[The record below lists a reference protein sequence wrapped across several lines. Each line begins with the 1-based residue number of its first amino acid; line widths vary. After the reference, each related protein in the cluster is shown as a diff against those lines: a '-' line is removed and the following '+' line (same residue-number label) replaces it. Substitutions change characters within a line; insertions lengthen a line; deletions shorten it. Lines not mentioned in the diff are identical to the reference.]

1 MEIYKAKEIKLNK
14 NTEENNKVSEEN
26 SEFSEPFIKKTEE
39 AANSEESEET
49 LTPKERRR
57 KALKKHLSII
67 PNSCTSMNLVCGFM
81 SILMAS
87 HGEFLAASWLILIAN
102 IFDILDGRLAR
113 LTSVESL
120 FGAELDSLCDLVSF
134 GVAPAFLV
142 YTRYF
147 KDEISVLGMFVAVL
161 FVLCGALRL
170 ARFNVTPHSHK
181 DVFEGMPIPGGAGIL
196 ATMVIFE
203 ILYFSFLRIPQ
214 FVVAIIVVITAF
226 LMVSKIE
233 YPAMKKTPKTS
244 KKRIFGVLCVITA
257 FFINPPITLFFATWG
272 FAFYGLFMA
281 TIRTL
286 LGFGRK
292 LRNRKKAVPAVPS
305 GEAE

>member
-26 SEFSEPFIKKTEE
+26 SEISEPFIKKAEDTNNEV
-39 AANSEESEET
+39 SEEN

-67 PNSCTSMNLVCGFM
+67 PNSCTSMNLVCGTM
-81 SILMAS
+81 SILMAT

-147 KDEISVLGMFVAVL
+147 KEEEISVIGMFVAVL

-203 ILYFSFLRIPQ
+203 MLYFSFLRIPK
-214 FVVAIIVVITAF
+214 FVVAIIVVVTAF

-244 KKRIFGVLCVITA
+244 KKRIFGVICVISA
-257 FFINPPITLFFATWG
+257 FLINPPITLFFATWG

-292 LRNRKKAVPAVPS
+292 LRNHKKAVPAVPS

>member
-1 MEIYKAKEIKLNK
+1 M
-14 NTEENNKVSEEN
+14 ENNQNIENENQLITSSEE
-26 SEFSEPFIKKTEE
+26 EVYQKKTD
-39 AANSEESEET
+39 ESDDS
-49 LTPKERRR
+49 LTPKERKR
-57 KALKKHLSII
+57 KALRKHLSII
-67 PNSCTSMNLVCGFM
+67 PNTCTSMNLVCGFL

-87 HGEFLAASWLILIAN
+87 HGDFLLASWLILIAN

-113 LTSVESL
+113 LTSVESM

-147 KDEISVLGMFVAVL
+147 KDGNLGMIGMLVAVL

-203 ILYFSFLRIPQ
+203 MQYFTFMQIPQ
-214 FVVAIIVVITAF
+214 VAVPFIVAITAF

-244 KKRIFGVLCVITA
+244 KKRILGVLFVAIA

-272 FAFYGLFMA
+272 FGIYGLFMA
-281 TIRTL
+281 IFRTIA
-286 LGFGRK
+286 GFGRK
-292 LRNRKKAVPAVPS
+292 LKAGRKKVVTVNK
-305 GEAE
+305 

>member
-1 MEIYKAKEIKLNK
+1 METNNNNNYFDNDEIINEGTQA
-14 NTEENNKVSEEN
+14 NPDSTEN
-26 SEFSEPFIKKTEE
+26 FIKKTN
-39 AANSEESEET
+39 ASESET
-49 LTPKERRR
+49 KTDASLNPKERRK
-57 KALKKHLSII
+57 KALRKHLSII

-113 LTSVESL
+113 LTSVESQ
-120 FGAELDSLCDLVSF
+120 FGGELDSLCDLVSF

-142 YTRYF
+142 YTLHF
-147 KDEISVLGMFVAVL
+147 KDEASILGMFVAVI
-161 FVLCGALRL
+161 FVLCGAIRL

-196 ATMVIFE
+196 VTMVIFE
-203 ILYFSFLRIPQ
+203 MLYFSYMHIPS
-214 FVVAIIVVITAF
+214 FVVAIIMVVTAF

-244 KKRIFGVLCVITA
+244 KKRIFGVLFVIVA
-257 FFINPPITLFFATWG
+257 FVINPPITLFFATWG

-281 TIRTL
+281 TFRVL
-286 LGFGRK
+286 LGFGRRVK
-292 LRNRKKAVPAVPS
+292 NRKKSIATATV
-305 GEAE
+305 GNDE

>member
-1 MEIYKAKEIKLNK
+1 MEIIKAKEIKLTKDNEENVN
-14 NTEENNKVSEEN
+14 NTEENLA
-26 SEFSEPFIKKTEE
+26 FSESFIKKADES
-39 AANSEESEET
+39 ASNNESEDN

-57 KALKKHLSII
+57 KALRKHLSII

-87 HGEFLAASWLILIAN
+87 HGEFLAASWLVLIAN

-147 KDEISVLGMFVAVL
+147 KDDGSVLGMLVAVI

-196 ATMVIFE
+196 VTMVIFE
-203 ILYFSFLRIPQ
+203 MLYFSFLRIPQ

-244 KKRIFGVLCVITA
+244 KKRILGVACVISA
-257 FFINPPITLFFATWG
+257 FLINPPITLFFATWG

-281 TIRTL
+281 CLRTIMGL
-286 LGFGRK
+286 GRK
-292 LRNRKKAVPAVPS
+292 MKNRKKAVS
-305 GEAE
+305 AEQ

>member
-1 MEIYKAKEIKLNK
+1 MENTQNTDNNEQIFNQTEDSFLKKSEDSSKTDNNLSAKERK
-14 NTEENNKVSEEN
+14 
-26 SEFSEPFIKKTEE
+26 
-39 AANSEESEET
+39 
-49 LTPKERRR
+49 R
-57 KALKKHLSII
+57 KALRKHLSII
-67 PNSCTSMNLVCGFM
+67 PNTCTSMNLVCGFL
-81 SILMAS
+81 SILAAS
-87 HGEFLAASWLILIAN
+87 HGEFLVASWLILIAN

-147 KDEISVLGMFVAVL
+147 KDGNIGMLGMLVAVI

-181 DVFEGMPIPGGAGIL
+181 DVFEGLPIPGGAGIL

-203 ILYFSFLRIPQ
+203 LQYFSFLSIPQ
-214 FVVAIIVVITAF
+214 MAVPFIVVITAF

-244 KKRIFGVLCVITA
+244 KKRLFGVFLVVSA

-272 FAFYGLFMA
+272 FGLYGLFMSI
-281 TIRTL
+281 IRL
-286 LGFGRK
+286 LLRFGRK
-292 LRNRKKAVPAVPS
+292 IKSGNKRVAVIS
-305 GEAE
+305 KN

>member
-26 SEFSEPFIKKTEE
+26 SPISESFIKKADES
-39 AANSEESEET
+39 ASNNESEDN

-57 KALKKHLSII
+57 KALRKHLSII

-87 HGEFLAASWLILIAN
+87 HGEFLAASWLVLIAN

-147 KDEISVLGMFVAVL
+147 KDDGSVLGMLVAVI

-196 ATMVIFE
+196 VTMVIFE
-203 ILYFSFLRIPQ
+203 MLYFSFLRIPQ

-244 KKRIFGVLCVITA
+244 KKRILGVACVISA
-257 FFINPPITLFFATWG
+257 FLINPPITLFFATWG

-281 TIRTL
+281 CLRTIMGL
-286 LGFGRK
+286 GRK
-292 LRNRKKAVPAVPS
+292 MKNRKKAVS
-305 GEAE
+305 AEQ

>member
-1 MEIYKAKEIKLNK
+1 MENSQNTDNNQLILNQTEDNFIKQQEEEDSSKSDINLSAKERK
-14 NTEENNKVSEEN
+14 
-26 SEFSEPFIKKTEE
+26 
-39 AANSEESEET
+39 
-49 LTPKERRR
+49 R
-57 KALKKHLSII
+57 KALRKHLSII
-67 PNSCTSMNLVCGFM
+67 PNTCTSMNLVCGFL
-81 SILMAS
+81 SILAAS
-87 HGEFLAASWLILIAN
+87 HGEFLVASWLILIAN

-147 KDEISVLGMFVAVL
+147 KDGNIGMLGMLVAVI

-181 DVFEGMPIPGGAGIL
+181 DVFEGLPIPGGAGIL

-203 ILYFSFLRIPQ
+203 LQYFSFLSIPQ
-214 FVVAIIVVITAF
+214 MAVPFIVVITAF

-244 KKRIFGVLCVITA
+244 KKRIFGVFLVVSA

-272 FAFYGLFMA
+272 FGIYGLFMA
-281 TIRTL
+281 IIRL
-286 LGFGRK
+286 LLRLGRK
-292 LRNRKKAVPAVPS
+292 FKSSSKRVAVVS
-305 GEAE
+305 KN

>member
-1 MEIYKAKEIKLNK
+1 MDNNQ
-14 NTEENNKVSEEN
+14 NTENTNQELTTTNQEDFFNDSNVSATSDEN
-26 SEFSEPFIKKTEE
+26 
-39 AANSEESEET
+39 
-49 LTPKERRR
+49 LTPKERRKKYLR
-57 KALKKHLSII
+57 KHLSII
-67 PNSCTSMNLVCGFM
+67 PNSCTSMNLVCGFL

-87 HGEFLAASWLILIAN
+87 HGEFLVASWLILIAN

-134 GVAPAFLV
+134 GVAPAFLI

-147 KDEISVLGMFVAVL
+147 KDGSIIGMLVTVL

-181 DVFEGMPIPGGAGIL
+181 DAFEGMPIPGGAGIL

-203 ILYFSFLRIPQ
+203 LQYFSFMAIPQ
-214 FVVAIIVVITAF
+214 YAVPFIVVVTAL
-226 LMVSKIE
+226 LMISKIE

-244 KKRIFGVLCVITA
+244 KKRIFAVLAVA
-257 FFINPPITLFFATWG
+257 VLFFVNPPITLFFATWG
-272 FAFYGLFMA
+272 FGLYGLFMA
-281 TIRTL
+281 CFRTL
-286 LGFGRK
+286 LSLSRKFGS
-292 LRNRKKAVPAVPS
+292 NRKKVAVS
-305 GEAE
+305 K

>member
-1 MEIYKAKEIKLNK
+1 METNNNNNYFDNDEIINEGTQA
-14 NTEENNKVSEEN
+14 NPDSTEN
-26 SEFSEPFIKKTEE
+26 FIKKT
-39 AANSEESEET
+39 NVSESET
-49 LTPKERRR
+49 KTDASLNSKERRK
-57 KALKKHLSII
+57 KALRKHLSII

-81 SILMAS
+81 SVLMAS

-113 LTSVESL
+113 LTSVESQ
-120 FGAELDSLCDLVSF
+120 FGGELDSLCDLVSF

-142 YTRYF
+142 YTLHF
-147 KDEISVLGMFVAVL
+147 KDEASILGMFVSVI
-161 FVLCGALRL
+161 FVLCGAIRL

-196 ATMVIFE
+196 VTMVIFE
-203 ILYFSFLRIPQ
+203 MLYFSYMHIPS
-214 FVVAIIVVITAF
+214 FVVAIIMVVTAF

-244 KKRIFGVLCVITA
+244 KKRIFGVLFVIVA
-257 FFINPPITLFFATWG
+257 FVINPPITLFFATWG

-281 TIRTL
+281 TFRVL

-292 LRNRKKAVPAVPS
+292 VKNRKKSIATATV
-305 GEAE
+305 GNED

>member
-1 MEIYKAKEIKLNK
+1 METNNNNNYFDNDEIINEGTQA
-14 NTEENNKVSEEN
+14 NPDSTEN
-26 SEFSEPFIKKTEE
+26 FIKKT
-39 AANSEESEET
+39 NVSESET
-49 LTPKERRR
+49 KTDASLNPKERRK
-57 KALKKHLSII
+57 KALRKHLSII

-81 SILMAS
+81 SVLMAS

-113 LTSVESL
+113 LTSVESQ
-120 FGAELDSLCDLVSF
+120 FGGELDSLCDLVSF

-142 YTRYF
+142 YTLHF
-147 KDEISVLGMFVAVL
+147 KDEASILGMFVSVI
-161 FVLCGALRL
+161 FVLCGAIRL

-196 ATMVIFE
+196 VTMVIFE
-203 ILYFSFLRIPQ
+203 MLYFSYMHIPS
-214 FVVAIIVVITAF
+214 FVVAIIMVVTAF

-244 KKRIFGVLCVITA
+244 KKRIFGVLFVIVA
-257 FFINPPITLFFATWG
+257 FVINPPITLFFATWG

-281 TIRTL
+281 TFRVL

-292 LRNRKKAVPAVPS
+292 VKNRKKSIATATV
-305 GEAE
+305 GNED

>member
-1 MEIYKAKEIKLNK
+1 MENIKTDNIENKETNENNPAKEAVSIKESVNAK
-14 NTEENNKVSEEN
+14 EELTVDSNEQ
-26 SEFSEPFIKKTEE
+26 
-39 AANSEESEET
+39 
-49 LTPKERRR
+49 LTPKERRK
-57 KALKKHLSII
+57 KALRKHLSII
-67 PNSCTSMNLVCGFM
+67 PNSCTSMNLVCGFI

-87 HGEFLAASWLILIAN
+87 KGEFLAAGWLILIAN

-113 LTSVESL
+113 LTSVESQ

-142 YTRYF
+142 YCRYF
-147 KDEISVLGMFVAVL
+147 KDTTVLGILVTVV

-203 ILYFSFLRIPQ
+203 LLYTNFLQIPK
-214 FVVAIIVVITAF
+214 VAIPFIVVITAF
-226 LMVSKIE
+226 LMVSTIE

-244 KKRIFGVLCVITA
+244 KKRIFGVLLIAIA
-257 FFINPPITLFFATWG
+257 FLLNPPITLFFATWG
-272 FAFYGLFMA
+272 FGLYGLVMA
-281 TIRTL
+281 TFRQL
-286 LGFGRK
+286 SRLGKK
-292 LRNRKKAVPAVPS
+292 LTPKKA
-305 GEAE
+305 

>member
-1 MEIYKAKEIKLNK
+1 MDNTQESKTEI
-14 NTEENNKVSEEN
+14 VEN
-26 SEFSEPFIKKTEE
+26 S
-39 AANSEESEET
+39 ANVENQS
-49 LTPKERRR
+49 LTPKERRK
-57 KALKKHLSII
+57 KAFRKHLSII
-67 PNSCTSMNLVCGFM
+67 PNSCTSMNLVCGFL

-87 HGEFLAASWLILIAN
+87 HGEFLEAGWLILIAN

-113 LTSVESL
+113 LTSVESM

-134 GVAPAFLV
+134 GVAPAFLI

-147 KDEISVLGMFVAVL
+147 KDGSILGMLVAVI

-203 ILYFSFLRIPQ
+203 LQYFTLMKIPQ
-214 FVVAIIVVITAF
+214 MAVPFIVLITAF

-244 KKRIFGVLCVITA
+244 KKRLFGVFLIIVA
-257 FFINPPITLFFATWG
+257 FFVNPPITLFFATWG
-272 FAFYGLFMA
+272 FGLYGLFMA
-281 TIRTL
+281 FVRL
-286 LGFGRK
+286 LLCGF
-292 LRNRKKAVPAVPS
+292 KKIKHPKESPS
-305 GEAE
+305 IE

>member
-1 MEIYKAKEIKLNK
+1 MEDNQNQDNSQFFNQSSKEDEL
-14 NTEENNKVSEEN
+14 VV
-26 SEFSEPFIKKTEE
+26 KTD
-39 AANSEESEET
+39 ESQKSDSN
-49 LTPKERRR
+49 LSLKERKR
-57 KALKKHLSII
+57 KALRKHLSII
-67 PNSCTSMNLVCGFM
+67 PNTCTSMNLVCGFL
-81 SILMAS
+81 SVLTAS
-87 HGEFLAASWLILIAN
+87 QGEFLVASWLILIAN

-134 GVAPAFLV
+134 GVAPAFLI

-147 KDEISVLGMFVAVL
+147 KDGNIGMLGMLVSVI

-203 ILYFSFLRIPQ
+203 LQYFSFIQIPQ
-214 FVVAIIVVITAF
+214 IAVPFIVVITAF

-244 KKRIFGVLCVITA
+244 KKRLFGVLIVVIA

-272 FAFYGLFMA
+272 FGIYGLFMA
-281 TIRTL
+281 TIRAFL
-286 LGFGRK
+286 RIGRK
-292 LRNRKKAVPAVPS
+292 FNSNSKKVAVAGKS
-305 GEAE
+305 NS

>member
-14 NTEENNKVSEEN
+14 NLEENNKVSDSN
-26 SEFSEPFIKKTEE
+26 SDVSEPFIKKTED
-39 AANSEESEET
+39 ANNNASEEN

-57 KALKKHLSII
+57 KAFRKHLSII

-81 SILMAS
+81 SVLMAS

-147 KDEISVLGMFVAVL
+147 KDDASVLGMFVAVV

-244 KKRIFGVLCVITA
+244 KKRIIGVICVISA
-257 FFINPPITLFFATWG
+257 FLINPPITLFFATWG

-281 TIRTL
+281 TFRTV

-292 LRNRKKAVPAVPS
+292 MKNRKKAVPVATS

>member
-1 MEIYKAKEIKLNK
+1 MEIQNKEANNQVVQENNISVVEKDNNVNTTED
-14 NTEENNKVSEEN
+14 NTEEVLS
-26 SEFSEPFIKKTEE
+26 
-39 AANSEESEET
+39 
-49 LTPKERRR
+49 PKERRK
-57 KALKKHLSII
+57 KALRKHLSII
-67 PNSCTSMNLVCGFM
+67 PNSCTSMNLVCGFL
-81 SILMAS
+81 SILAAS
-87 HGEFLAASWLILIAN
+87 HGEFLAAGWLILIAN

-113 LTSVESL
+113 LTSVESM

-147 KDEISVLGMFVAVL
+147 KDASSIVGMLVAVI

-203 ILYFSFLRIPQ
+203 LQYFSLMKIPQ
-214 FVVAIIVVITAF
+214 VAIPFIVLITAF

-233 YPAMKKTPKTS
+233 YPAMKKTPKTN
-244 KKRIFGVLCVITA
+244 KKRILGVVIVILA
-257 FFINPPITLFFATWG
+257 FVINPPITLFFATWG
-272 FAFYGLFMA
+272 FGLYGLFMA
-281 TIRTL
+281 TLRTL

-292 LRNRKKAVPAVPS
+292 LRKPKKLAAKS
-305 GEAE
+305 E

>member
-14 NTEENNKVSEEN
+14 NTEDNNKVSEDN
-26 SEFSEPFIKKTEE
+26 SVVSEPFIKKTEDSKE
-39 AANSEESEET
+39 EVSEEN

-81 SILMAS
+81 SVIMAS

-147 KDEISVLGMFVAVL
+147 KDDGSVLGMFVAVV

-244 KKRIFGVLCVITA
+244 KKRIVGVVCVIVA
-257 FFINPPITLFFATWG
+257 FLINPPITLFFATWG

-281 TIRTL
+281 TFRTIMGL
-286 LGFGRK
+286 GRK
-292 LRNRKKAVPAVPS
+292 IRNRKKAVAAVS
-305 GEAE
+305 SAEAE

>member
-1 MEIYKAKEIKLNK
+1 MEIYKAKEIKFNK
-14 NTEENNKVSEEN
+14 NIEDNNNVSEDN
-26 SEFSEPFIKKTEE
+26 SEIAEPFIKKTEDSKE
-39 AANSEESEET
+39 DVAEES

-81 SILMAS
+81 SVLMAS

-147 KDEISVLGMFVAVL
+147 KDDGSVLGMFVAVV

-244 KKRIFGVLCVITA
+244 KKRIFGVVCVIVA
-257 FFINPPITLFFATWG
+257 FLLNPPITLFFATWG

-281 TIRTL
+281 TFRTI

-292 LRNRKKAVPAVPS
+292 IRNSKKPVAAVS
-305 GEAE
+305 SSEAE

>member
-1 MEIYKAKEIKLNK
+1 MDNIQDSTIDTQKEDMVQSENLSEANK
-14 NTEENNKVSEEN
+14 NNQFSDNKAIDRADNLS
-26 SEFSEPFIKKTEE
+26 
-39 AANSEESEET
+39 
-49 LTPKERRR
+49 PKEKR
-57 KALKKHLSII
+57 KRYLRKHLSII
-67 PNSCTSMNLVCGFM
+67 PNTCTSMNLVCGFL
-81 SILMAS
+81 SVLMAS
-87 HGEFLAASWLILIAN
+87 QGEFLKASWLILIAN

-142 YTRYF
+142 YMRYF
-147 KDEISVLGMFVAVL
+147 KESNLIGMLVCVI

-203 ILYFSFLRIPQ
+203 LQYFGFIQIPQ
-214 FVVAIIVVITAF
+214 NAVPYIVVITAF
-226 LMVSKIE
+226 LMVSTIE

-244 KKRIFGVLCVITA
+244 KKRIIGVIFVIA
-257 FFINPPITLFFATWG
+257 CFFINPPITLFFATWG
-272 FAFYGLFMA
+272 FAFYGLAMA
-281 TIRTL
+281 IFRSI
-286 LGFGRK
+286 LGVGKKIKNRRK
-292 LRNRKKAVPAVPS
+292 AIK
-305 GEAE
+305 

>member
-1 MEIYKAKEIKLNK
+1 MEIYKVKPIKLNK
-14 NTEENNKVSEEN
+14 NTEENNTDTEEN
-26 SEFSEPFIKKTEE
+26 SGVSETFIKKTEE
-39 AANSEESEET
+39 AKNLETEEE
-49 LTPKERRR
+49 LTPKERRK
-57 KALKKHLSII
+57 KALRKHLSII

-81 SILMAS
+81 SVLMAS
-87 HGEFLAASWLILIAN
+87 HGEFLAASWLILLAN

-113 LTSVESL
+113 LTSVESM

-147 KDEISVLGMFVAVL
+147 KDDSSVLGMFVAVV

-203 ILYFSFLRIPQ
+203 ILYFSFMRIPQ

-244 KKRIFGVLCVITA
+244 KKRIFGVICVISA
-257 FFINPPITLFFATWG
+257 FLINPPITLFFATWG

-281 TIRTL
+281 TFRTV
-286 LGFGRK
+286 LGFGRRIK
-292 LRNRKKAVPAVPS
+292 GRKKAITATAS
-305 GEAE
+305 AGKTD

>member
-1 MEIYKAKEIKLNK
+1 MENNQNTNQELITNNQEDFFNDTNTSA
-14 NTEENNKVSEEN
+14 NTEENLS
-26 SEFSEPFIKKTEE
+26 
-39 AANSEESEET
+39 
-49 LTPKERRR
+49 PKERRKR
-57 KALKKHLSII
+57 YLKKHLSII
-67 PNSCTSMNLVCGFM
+67 PNSCTSMNLVCGFL

-87 HGEFLAASWLILIAN
+87 HGEFLVASWLILIAN

-134 GVAPAFLV
+134 GVAPAFLI

-147 KDEISVLGMFVAVL
+147 KDGSILGMFVTVL

-181 DVFEGMPIPGGAGIL
+181 DAFEGMPIPGGAGIL

-203 ILYFSFLRIPQ
+203 LQYISFMPIPQ
-214 FVVAIIVVITAF
+214 IAIPFIVVITAF
-226 LMVSKIE
+226 LMISKIE

-244 KKRIFGVLCVITA
+244 KKRIFAVLAVA
-257 FFINPPITLFFATWG
+257 VLFFVNPPITLFFATWG
-272 FAFYGLFMA
+272 FGLYGLFMA
-281 TIRTL
+281 CFRTL
-286 LGFGRK
+286 LNISRK
-292 LRNRKKAVPAVPS
+292 VGSNRKKIAVS
-305 GEAE
+305 K

>member
-1 MEIYKAKEIKLNK
+1 METNNNNNYFDNDEIINEGTQA
-14 NTEENNKVSEEN
+14 NPDSTEN
-26 SEFSEPFIKKTEE
+26 FIKKT
-39 AANSEESEET
+39 NVSESET
-49 LTPKERRR
+49 KTDASLNPKERRK
-57 KALKKHLSII
+57 KALRKHLSII

-113 LTSVESL
+113 LTSVESQ
-120 FGAELDSLCDLVSF
+120 FGGELDSLCDLVSF

-142 YTRYF
+142 YTLHF
-147 KDEISVLGMFVAVL
+147 KDEASILGMFVSVI
-161 FVLCGALRL
+161 FVLCGAIRL

-196 ATMVIFE
+196 VTMVIFE
-203 ILYFSFLRIPQ
+203 MLYFSYMHIPS
-214 FVVAIIVVITAF
+214 FVVAIIMVVTAF

-244 KKRIFGVLCVITA
+244 KKRIFGVLFVIIA
-257 FFINPPITLFFATWG
+257 FVINPPITLFFATWG

-281 TIRTL
+281 TFRVL
-286 LGFGRK
+286 LGFGRRVK
-292 LRNRKKAVPAVPS
+292 NRKKSIATATV
-305 GEAE
+305 GNDE

>member
-1 MEIYKAKEIKLNK
+1 MMETNNNNNYFDNDEITNEGTQA
-14 NTEENNKVSEEN
+14 NPDSTEN
-26 SEFSEPFIKKTEE
+26 FIKKT
-39 AANSEESEET
+39 NVSESEET
-49 LTPKERRR
+49 KTDASLNPKERRKKGLR
-57 KALKKHLSII
+57 KHLSII

-113 LTSVESL
+113 LTSVESQ

-142 YTRYF
+142 YTLHF
-147 KDEISVLGMFVAVL
+147 KDEASILGMFVSVI

-196 ATMVIFE
+196 VTMVIFE
-203 ILYFSFLRIPQ
+203 MLYFSYMHIPQ
-214 FVVAIIVVITAF
+214 FVVAIIVVVTAF

-244 KKRIFGVLCVITA
+244 KKRIFGVLTVIVA
-257 FFINPPITLFFATWG
+257 FVINPPITLFFATWG

-281 TIRTL
+281 IFRAI
-286 LGFGRK
+286 LGLGRRVRGRK
-292 LRNRKKAVPAVPS
+292 KSIATATAGKTD
-305 GEAE
+305 

>member
-1 MEIYKAKEIKLNK
+1 METNNNNNYFDNDEIINEGTQA
-14 NTEENNKVSEEN
+14 NPDSTEN
-26 SEFSEPFIKKTEE
+26 FIKKTN
-39 AANSEESEET
+39 ASESET
-49 LTPKERRR
+49 KTDASLNPKERRK
-57 KALKKHLSII
+57 KALRKHLSII

-113 LTSVESL
+113 LTSVESQ
-120 FGAELDSLCDLVSF
+120 FGGELDSLCDLVSF

-142 YTRYF
+142 YTLHF
-147 KDEISVLGMFVAVL
+147 KDEASILGMFVAVI
-161 FVLCGALRL
+161 FVLCGAIRL

-196 ATMVIFE
+196 VTMVIFE
-203 ILYFSFLRIPQ
+203 MLYFSYMHIPS
-214 FVVAIIVVITAF
+214 FVVAIIMVVTAF

-244 KKRIFGVLCVITA
+244 KKRIFGVLFVIVA
-257 FFINPPITLFFATWG
+257 FVINPPITLFFATWG

-281 TIRTL
+281 TFRVL
-286 LGFGRK
+286 LGFGRRVK
-292 LRNRKKAVPAVPS
+292 NRKKSIATATV
-305 GEAE
+305 GNED

>member
-1 MEIYKAKEIKLNK
+1 MENIQNTNQELITNNQEELFNDTNTSA
-14 NTEENNKVSEEN
+14 NTEENLS
-26 SEFSEPFIKKTEE
+26 
-39 AANSEESEET
+39 
-49 LTPKERRR
+49 PKERRKR
-57 KALKKHLSII
+57 YLKKHLSII
-67 PNSCTSMNLVCGFM
+67 PNSCTSMNLVCGFL

-87 HGEFLAASWLILIAN
+87 HEEFLVASWLILIAN

-113 LTSVESL
+113 LTSVESM

-134 GVAPAFLV
+134 GAAPAFLV
-142 YTRYF
+142 YSRYYL
-147 KDEISVLGMFVAVL
+147 KDENYVYVIVGMLVTVI

-181 DVFEGMPIPGGAGIL
+181 DVFEGLPIPGGAGIL

-203 ILYFSFLRIPQ
+203 MQFFSLMHFPKEAVP
-214 FVVAIIVVITAF
+214 FIVVITAF

-244 KKRIFGVLCVITA
+244 KKRLIGILFVAIA

-272 FAFYGLFMA
+272 FGLYGLFMA
-281 TIRTL
+281 CFRAL
-286 LGFGRK
+286 LNISRK
-292 LRNRKKAVPAVPS
+292 RKKIAVS
-305 GEAE
+305 K

>member
-1 MEIYKAKEIKLNK
+1 M
-14 NTEENNKVSEEN
+14 
-26 SEFSEPFIKKTEE
+26 
-39 AANSEESEET
+39 
-49 LTPKERRR
+49 
-57 KALKKHLSII
+57 
-67 PNSCTSMNLVCGFM
+67 
-81 SILMAS
+81 
-87 HGEFLAASWLILIAN
+87 

-113 LTSVESL
+113 LTSVESM

-147 KDEISVLGMFVAVL
+147 KDGNIGMLGMLVTVI

-203 ILYFSFLRIPQ
+203 LQYFSFMQIPQ
-214 FVVAIIVVITAF
+214 VAVPFIVVITAF

-244 KKRIFGVLCVITA
+244 KKRLFGVFLVVVA

-272 FAFYGLFMA
+272 FGIYGLFMA
-281 TIRTL
+281 IFRTL
-286 LGFGRK
+286 LGLGRK
-292 LRNRKKAVPAVPS
+292 IKAGRKKVVAVNK
-305 GEAE
+305 

>member
-14 NTEENNKVSEEN
+14 YTEENYKESEEN
-26 SEFSEPFIKKTEE
+26 SASSESFIIKAEDSNNEASEE
-39 AANSEESEET
+39 A
-49 LTPKERRR
+49 LTPKERRK

-81 SILMAS
+81 SILLAS
-87 HGEFLAASWLILIAN
+87 NGELLKASWLILIAN

-142 YTRYF
+142 YTVYF
-147 KDEISVLGMFVAVL
+147 KDDISVLGMFACVL

-203 ILYFSFLRIPQ
+203 MLYFSFLRIPQ

-244 KKRIFGVLCVITA
+244 KKRIFGVACVIVA
-257 FFINPPITLFFATWG
+257 FLINPPITLFFATWG

-281 TIRTL
+281 TFRTVI
-286 LGFGRK
+286 GFGRK
-292 LRNRKKAVPAVPS
+292 LKNRKKTVQAATS

>member
-14 NTEENNKVSEEN
+14 NTEDNNKVSENN
-26 SEFSEPFIKKTEE
+26 SVVSEPFIKKTEDSKE
-39 AANSEESEET
+39 KVSEEN

-81 SILMAS
+81 SVIMAS

-147 KDEISVLGMFVAVL
+147 KDDGSVLGMFVAVV

-244 KKRIFGVLCVITA
+244 KKRIVGVVCVIVA
-257 FFINPPITLFFATWG
+257 FLINPPITLFFATWG

-281 TIRTL
+281 TFRTIMGL
-286 LGFGRK
+286 GRK
-292 LRNRKKAVPAVPS
+292 IRNRKKAVAAVS
-305 GEAE
+305 SAEAE

>member
-14 NTEENNKVSEEN
+14 NIEDNNNVSEDN
-26 SEFSEPFIKKTEE
+26 SEIAEPFIKKTEDSKE
-39 AANSEESEET
+39 DVAEES

-81 SILMAS
+81 SVLMAS

-147 KDEISVLGMFVAVL
+147 KDDGSVLGMFVAVV

-244 KKRIFGVLCVITA
+244 KKRIFGVVCVIVA
-257 FFINPPITLFFATWG
+257 FLLNPPITLFFATWG

-281 TIRTL
+281 TFRTI

-292 LRNRKKAVPAVPS
+292 IRNSKKPVAAVS
-305 GEAE
+305 SSEAE

>member
-14 NTEENNKVSEEN
+14 NTEDNNKVSENN
-26 SEFSEPFIKKTEE
+26 SVVSEPFIKKTEDSKE
-39 AANSEESEET
+39 KVSEEN

-81 SILMAS
+81 SVIMAS

-147 KDEISVLGMFVAVL
+147 KDDGSVLGMFVAVV
-161 FVLCGALRL
+161 FVFAHELSERDFLLRECL
-170 ARFNVTPHSHK
+170 HN
-181 DVFEGMPIPGGAGIL
+181 
-196 ATMVIFE
+196 
-203 ILYFSFLRIPQ
+203 
-214 FVVAIIVVITAF
+214 IVV
-226 LMVSKIE
+226 V
-233 YPAMKKTPKTS
+233 
-244 KKRIFGVLCVITA
+244 VIVA
-257 FFINPPITLFFATWG
+257 
-272 FAFYGLFMA
+272 
-281 TIRTL
+281 
-286 LGFGRK
+286 
-292 LRNRKKAVPAVPS
+292 
-305 GEAE
+305 

>member
-14 NTEENNKVSEEN
+14 YTEENYKESEEN
-26 SEFSEPFIKKTEE
+26 SASSESFIIKAEDSNNEASEE
-39 AANSEESEET
+39 A
-49 LTPKERRR
+49 LTPKERRK

-81 SILMAS
+81 SILLAS
-87 HGEFLAASWLILIAN
+87 NGELLKASWLILMAN

-142 YTRYF
+142 YTVYF
-147 KDEISVLGMFVAVL
+147 KDDISVLGMFACVL

-170 ARFNVTPHSHK
+170 ARFNVTPHSQK

-203 ILYFSFLRIPQ
+203 MLYFSFMHIPQ
-214 FVVAIIVVITAF
+214 LVVAIIVVITAF

-244 KKRIFGVLCVITA
+244 KKRIFGVACVIAA
-257 FFINPPITLFFATWG
+257 FLINPPITLFFATWG

-281 TIRTL
+281 TFRTV

-292 LRNRKKAVPAVPS
+292 LKGRKKAVPAVTS